1 MSQRRHLIPFL
12 EGLDSAVVGCAGDIM
27 LDRFVYGAVNR
38 ISPEAPI
45 PVLHIET
52 EQSMLGGLGNVI
64 RNLGALGCGI
74 RLFSITG
81 EDSAGAEVGALVR
94 GVPRCEAYLLTETS
108 RRTPVKV
115 RYVAHGQQLL
125 RADHESTEIA
135 GPEVFEALLAHFAA
149 HVAECSIVF
158 LSDYAKGM
166 LKGSN
171 TQAFIQVARAA
182 GKPVVVDPKGH
193 DFERY
198 RLATVIKPNLKEL
211 AEATGLSTG
220 DTASQELAARKLLD
234 VTESEFILLTRGA
247 AGMLLVPRDGPR
259 AEFCAL
265 AREVYDVSG
274 AGDTVAAVLAAALG
288 SGAGIA
294 EAVELANI
302 AAGIAVGKVG
312 TAVVSRSEIID
323 EIEHES
329 AAVAASGKIL
339 RAAQAV
345 ERVRVWRSMGRRVGF
360 THGCFDPLSSEH
372 LELLEQARSRCDRL
386 VVGLTFGNSVNHTHK
401 EVSPEDRHARA
412 FLLASLASVDA
423 VVVCDPQ
430 SPDKLME
437 MLRPNLVAQLSSV
450 GNLERERRLTEAW
463 HGELLL
469 VEPSSPGT
477 GPKTL
482 FSSPEPGS
490 S

>member
-1 MSQRRHLIPFL
+1 
-12 EGLDSAVVGCAGDIM
+12 
-27 LDRFVYGAVNR
+27 VYGAVNR

-52 EQSMLGGLGNVI
+52 ERSMLGGLGNVI

-94 GVPRCEAYLLTETS
+94 EVPRCEAYLLSEAS

-115 RYVAHGQQLL
+115 RYIAHGQQLL
-125 RADHESTEIA
+125 RADHETTEVA
-135 GPEVFEALLAHFAA
+135 GPEVFETLLGHFAA

-158 LSDYAKGM
+158 LSDYAKGL
-166 LKGSN
+166 LKGSH
-171 TQAFIQVARAA
+171 TQAFIQIARAA

-193 DFERY
+193 GFERY

-211 AEATGLSTG
+211 AEATGLPTG
-220 DTASQELAARKLLD
+220 DTDAQEFAARKLLD
-234 VTESEFILLTRGA
+234 LTEAQFILLTRGS
-247 AGMLLVPRDGPR
+247 AGMLLVPRDEPR
-259 AEFCAL
+259 AEFSAS

-288 SGAGIA
+288 SGAGIR

-302 AAGIAVGKVG
+302 AAGIVVGKVG
-312 TAVVSRSEIID
+312 TAVVHRSEIID

-329 AAVAASGKIL
+329 AIAAGSKIL
-339 RAAQAV
+339 RPAQTV
-345 ERVRVWRSMGRRVGF
+345 ERVGVWRRMGRRVGF
-360 THGCFDPLSSEH
+360 THGSFHPLSSEH
-372 LELLEQARSRCDRL
+372 LALLEQARSRCDRL
-386 VVGLTFGNSVNHTHK
+386 VVGLTVQPGEK
-401 EVSPEDRHARA
+401 RAGQEVSAEDRYTRA
-412 FLLASLASVDA
+412 FFLASLVNVDA

-430 SPDKLME
+430 SPEELIE
-437 MLRPNLVAQLSSV
+437 MLRPRLVAQLSSDEH
-450 GNLERERRLTEAW
+450 LERQRRLIESW
-463 HGELLL
+463 NGELLV
-469 VEPSSPGT
+469 VEGAAPGT
-477 GPKTL
+477 GARAA
-482 FSSPEPGS
+482 FSSPESYS